1 MRVLL
6 LNQTFYP
13 DEAATSQQLLD
24 LAKLLKSRGCSV
36 TVLASRRAYYDS
48 KKLHPA
54 SDMVDGIKVVRVGCT
69 GFGRSR
75 FRYRLIDGLS
85 FEFSAFLK
93 LLFFPRQDV
102 VLAFTSPPL
111 IGVLAVLF
119 CRLRGGKAV
128 QWVMDLNP
136 DIAFAVGYLKPESLF
151 GRLLTQVLRW
161 SLRSSRH
168 VVVLDR
174 WMRQRVLSHGVKP
187 ENVVIVPPWPLQ
199 ETALASPE
207 LGERFK
213 AKHGIG
219 ERFVVLFSGNH
230 SIAHPLETVLEA
242 AKRFRE
248 EKDTL
253 FLFVGGGLRAKE
265 VTLYKEQNGLQNIQ
279 QLSHQPRALL
289 SELFSAANLH
299 LVVMGNPLSGLLHVS
314 KIYGVLST
322 GSPFA
327 FIGPKQSHVADLI
340 SKNVMGF
347 HVEQG
352 DTDGLCAVIR
362 TARSLG
368 PKELL
373 SISQENPRYVQESC
387 TAEVSLADFF
397 SEVIETEPENLPIT
411 LGSQFPSR
419 T

>member
-13 DEAATSQQLLD
+13 DEAATAQQLLD
-24 LAKLLKSRGCSV
+24 LARLLKARGCSV

-48 KKLHPA
+48 KKLHPPSERVA
-54 SDMVDGIKVVRVGCT
+54 GAQVVRVWCT
-69 GFGRSR
+69 GLGRGS
-75 FRYRLIDGLS
+75 FWYRLVDGLS
-85 FEFSAFLK
+85 FELSVFAK

-102 VLAFTSPPL
+102 VVAFTSPPL

-136 DIAFAVGYLKPESLF
+136 DIAFAVGYLEPESVF
-151 GRLLTQVLRW
+151 GRLLTVALRW

-174 WMRQRVLSHGVKP
+174 WMRERVLFHGVKP
-187 ENVVIVPPWPLQ
+187 QNVVVAPPWPLQ
-199 ETALASPE
+199 ETARASAE

-213 AKHGIG
+213 LRHGIR

-230 SIAHPLETVLEA
+230 SIAHPLDTVLEA
-242 AKRFRE
+242 AKRFRDD
-248 EKDTL
+248 KSVL
-253 FLFVGGGLRAKE
+253 FLFVGGGLRAKG
-265 VTLYKEQNGLQNIQ
+265 VSLFKEQEGLSNIL
-279 QLSHQPRALL
+279 QLPHQPRAQL

-314 KIYGVLST
+314 KVYGVLST
-322 GSPFA
+322 GTPFA

-340 SKNVMGF
+340 SKSVVGF
-347 HVEQG
+347 HAEHG
-352 DTDGLCAVIR
+352 DVDGLCAAIR
-362 TARSLG
+362 TAQSL
-368 PKELL
+368 PHSELL
-373 SISQENPRYVQESC
+373 RISEENAKHVKDRC
-387 TAEVSLADFF
+387 TAEVSLREFF
-397 SEVIETEPENLPIT
+397 SEVIEATAAHPIPP
-411 LGSQFPSR
+411 LGAQLPSR